1 MTVPQLIGKT
11 SSVVTAM
18 TGNKWFPSPSPTL
31 VVVTT
36 DNTALETAQTLAVTK
51 AKGAVA
57 DRNAKRA
64 VVLSD
69 LKRLASYVEGV
80 ADANPADAQAIIES
94 AGMAVKK
101 TVTPKPK
108 QDLALKPGPVSGAVN
123 VVAKAGAA
131 RASYDW
137 EWSTD
142 QKTWTTLPSTL
153 QAHTTI
159 QGLVAGTT
167 IYVRHRV
174 VTKAGV
180 GDWSQIVSTMVQ

>member
-1 MTVPQLIGKT
+1 
-11 SSVVTAM
+11 
-18 TGNKWFPSPSPTL
+18 
-31 VVVTT
+31 
-36 DNTALETAQTLAVTK
+36 
-51 AKGAVA
+51 
-57 DRNAKRA
+57 
-64 VVLSD
+64 
-69 LKRLASYVEGV
+69 
-80 ADANPADAQAIIES
+80 
-94 AGMAVKK
+94 MAVKK

-108 QDLALKPGPVSGAVN
+108 QDLALKPGTISGAVN